1 MKTSQPQKIVI
12 LIQARFSSKRLPGK
26 VLHPLCDTEILGM
39 LWKNLSEIGIP
50 MVLLTSENDS
60 DLPLAEYCQQNSMN
74 FFRGPLD
81 NVAQRFANYLHQN
94 PFEYFIR
101 ISADSPLLDPEVV
114 NQAIKLCQ
122 EEAYD
127 LVTNVLKR
135 TYPKGQSVELV
146 KTKTFLSLQSEM
158 TTPEQR
164 EHVTKIF
171 YETPDAFNIRN
182 FESGGQFGHI
192 QLSVDTPEDLNII
205 EKMLLKNQCKK
216 ASWNHWVEL
225 YHSTQHD

>member
-1 MKTSQPQKIVI
+1 
-12 LIQARFSSKRLPGK
+12 
-26 VLHPLCDTEILGM
+26 
-39 LWKNLSEIGIP
+39 

-81 NVAQRFANYLHQN
+81 DVAQRFADYLHQN
-94 PFEYFIR
+94 PFDYFIR
-101 ISADSPLLDPEVV
+101 ISADSPLLDPEVLKK
-114 NQAIKLCQ
+114 AIELCL
-122 EEAYD
+122 EGEYD
-127 LVTNVLKR
+127 LVTNVLIR
-135 TYPKGQSVELV
+135 TFPKGQSVELV

-171 YETPDAFNIRN
+171 YETPAVFNIRN

-192 QLSVDTPEDLNII
+192 QLSVDTPEDFTIV

-216 ASWNHWVEL
+216 ASWKHWVEL
-225 YHSTQHD
+225 YNSIRHD